1 MSTGDFSMT
10 GFADVRGVRGS
21 TAGRSARETRIDD
34 NDSLH
39 MPLPPLE
46 NYISDTAN
54 DKKSPPACE
63 SDGVIHCIKMYDEIL
78 MMFSFYLAGAV
89 CCTIFSMSGIIFL
102 LCVATA
108 LKSDTIYLVME
119 DEDKAKHTF
128 APAVMGGMWIYVATM
143 CISALFWVRT
153 YTAPEVKKN
162 IPRKSPSIEMRQSL
176 ESRPPNQSALAT
188 ATQDRT

>member
-1 MSTGDFSMT
+1 MT
-10 GFADVRGVRGS
+10 GFADVRGVRGG
-21 TAGRSARETRIDD
+21 TADRSARKMIIDD
-34 NDSLH
+34 NYNLH

-54 DKKSPPACE
+54 TKKSPPACE
-63 SDGVIHCIKMYDEIL
+63 SDGVIYCITIYDETL
-78 MMFSFYLAGAV
+78 MLFSFYLEGAV

-119 DEDKAKHTF
+119 DEDKEKHPF

-162 IPRKSPSIEMRQSL
+162 IPRKSLNIEMR
-176 ESRPPNQSALAT
+176 
-188 ATQDRT
+188 